1 MIASWDE
8 SYNKPRQCIKKQR
21 HHLANKG
28 PYSQGYDLSSSHVRM
43 WEQDR
48 VQKNWCFQTVVLVK
62 TLESP
67 LESKESNQS
76 ILKRILFGRT
86 DAEAEAP
93 ILWPPKG
100 KSWFIGKDPDAGKDW
115 RQKEKRM
122 TDWDGWMASQ
132 IQWTQTWVNSRRQW
146 GIGKPGV
153 LQSMGSWRVG
163 HDLAT
168 ECQQQKQIFNCT
180 FVHIFFIYSP
190 VDGHLGCFHVLAIV
204 NSATMNTGV
213 HASFSITLKLIF
225 KDTRDHSLYFQWQ
238 LNGGLSL
245 NNSIVWK

>member
-1 MIASWDE
+1 MAALGLSWGIQDLVPWPGID
-8 SYNKPRQCIKKQR
+8 PRPPA
-21 HHLANKG
+21 LEVW
-28 PYSQGYDLSSSHVRM
+28 SLSH
-43 WEQDR
+43 W
-48 VQKNWCFQTVVLVK
+48 K
-62 TLESP
+62 
-67 LESKESNQS
+67 
-76 ILKRILFGRT
+76 
-86 DAEAEAP
+86 AP
-93 ILWPPKG
+93 IICFHYIRAPFCSWGSHG
-100 KSWFIGKDPDAGKDW
+100 KNTGAVCHSLLIGKDPDAGKDW

-180 FVHIFFIYSP
+180 FVHIFFTYSP